1 MKVLE
6 FVNTHAPTLRPNAT
20 LQDAVDKLD
29 LYQVTLLPVVD
40 DSGAVVGALTET
52 QVFETLFARWLE
64 TYRATSK
71 PPLLTDYRSAAR
83 ELAQTP
89 IHAQPVPVLNE
100 LDPVEVAVAQMVEH
114 GYDTLPVI
122 GEGRFIGTVRL
133 IDCCQALIGDTE

>member
-40 DSGAVVGALTET
+40 DSGAVVGALTEM
-52 QVFETLFARWLE
+52 QVFQTLFAGWLE
-64 TYRATSK
+64 RYRATGET
-71 PPLLTDYRSAAR
+71 PPLADFRGGAHD
-83 ELAQTP
+83 LAQTP
-89 IHAQPVPVLNE
+89 IQAQPVPVLDE
-100 LDPVEVAVAQMVEH
+100 HDPIEHAVAQMVQH
-114 GYDTLPVI
+114 GYDTLPVV
-122 GEGRFIGTVRL
+122 GEGRFIGTLRL

>member
-6 FVNTHAPTLRPNAT
+6 FVNTHAPSLRPTAT

-40 DSGAVVGALTET
+40 EGGAVVGVLTET
-52 QVFETLFARWLE
+52 QVFNQLFSAWLE
-64 TYRATSK
+64 THRTTGETLRLEGFR
-71 PPLLTDYRSAAR
+71 PTAR
-83 ELAQTP
+83 TLAQAP
-89 IHAQPVPVLNE
+89 IQYSPVPVLDE
-100 LDPVEVAVAQMVEH
+100 HDPIEVAVAQMVQH

-122 GEGRFIGTVRL
+122 GEGRFIGTIRL